1 MSSPSKPIYFL
12 ATGITSFIYL
22 AFGVVLFG
30 FIDVACDIENTA
42 NCGTPEHVSSIRTTR
57 AVIALITLAA
67 VFINI
72 WFSRRSYKQGKSAGW
87 LSARLFL
94 GMLILYVALGLL
106 TRLGI

>member
-72 WFSRRSYKQGKSAGW
+72 W
-87 LSARLFL
+87 LFL